1 MKNIYSQIPERA
13 KENAPLVLA
22 TVISTSG
29 STPQKAGASAL
40 FDSDGLKAGTIGGGY
55 LEGKVS
61 ELAIEAAKNGKS
73 GIYHFELD
81 KSIEHKSEAICGG
94 RVRVLIESGAE
105 KYIPLVRLVEN
116 NLKKRKPVV
125 ILTEISAISD
135 NSLQI
140 RRSVFSKADTEN
152 LSSEL
157 LKRIRPELV
166 SLLDDSSAGS
176 FITIDP
182 GNQEETGKDILLLES
197 LIPLPLLVIA
207 GAGHIGKAL
216 SHLGKMI
223 DFEVIVI
230 DDRPEFANHVNI
242 PDADHL
248 IIQDIGA
255 AIGQLKPGRD
265 TYVVIVTRGHN
276 DDAEALKA
284 CIGSEAFYVGMIG
297 SKTKVEKMRKNF
309 IENGWATED
318 QWKAIHTPVG
328 IGINAKSVEE
338 IAVSIA
344 AELIMAKN
352 SGNK

>member
-1 MKNIYSQIPERA
+1 MKNVYSQIPEIA
-13 KENAPLVLA
+13 KEKTTLVLA

-29 STPQKAGASAL
+29 STPQKAGALAL
-40 FDSDGLKAGTIGGGY
+40 FDSSGLKAGTIGGGY
-55 LEGKVS
+55 LEGKVT
-61 ELAIEAAKNGKS
+61 ELAIEASRNGNS
-73 GIYHFELD
+73 GIYNFELD

-94 RVRVLIESGAE
+94 RVRVLIESGVA

-116 NLKKRKPVV
+116 SMKQRKPIV

-140 RRSVFSKADTEN
+140 RRSVLSKADTEN
-152 LSSEL
+152 PSSEL
-157 LKRIRPELV
+157 LKRISPDLIRIF
-166 SLLDDSSAGS
+166 DDSPLGS
-176 FITIDP
+176 FMVIDS
-182 GNQEETGKDILLLES
+182 GNQEKPGRDIQLLES
-197 LIPLPLLVIA
+197 LFPLPLLIIA

-230 DDRPEFANHVNI
+230 DDRPEFANPVNI

-248 IIQDIGA
+248 IVEDIGK
-255 AIGQLKPGRD
+255 AISRLKPGND

-276 DDAEALKA
+276 DDAEALKSS
-284 CIGSEAFYVGMIG
+284 IGTGAFYVGMIG
-297 SKTKVEKMRKNF
+297 SRTKVEKMQRNF

-344 AELIMAKN
+344 AELIMVRNAVYK
-352 SGNK
+352 